1 MAKTRKVRGYLRGL
15 SVLTAFLCAVMFGA
29 FMIGSGDY
37 KSMIDQALGVSGAA
51 GSMAAEDYAFSRTTK
66 VPPR

>member
-37 KSMIDQALGVSGAA
+37 KSMID
-51 GSMAAEDYAFSRTTK
+51 
-66 VPPR
+66 